1 MNFDNFTP
9 EEAPRLAAFNE
20 VIAKLK
26 AVGWVEKS
34 ASGFG
39 GECKDVRLTGSGT
52 SGLMNVNALEKA
64 LGGLTGLQGEMLFF
78 IARKLANDKP
88 ETN

>member
-9 EEAPRLAAFNE
+9 EEAPRLAAFDD

-34 ASGFG
+34 ASGVG
-39 GECKDVRLTGSGT
+39 GECKDVRLTGAGSG
-52 SGLMNVNALEKA
+52 GLLNVNALEKA
-64 LGGLTGLQGEMLFF
+64 LGGLTGLQAEMLFL

-88 ETN
+88 DTN